1 MGDCK
6 TCTGCKEKKTKAEL
20 PENIPYIAYDM
31 AQARNERHIKRMIV
45 ALIVAI
51 ALMFVSNA
59 IWLWVWCQYDYS
71 GETYTEEIVVEQDA
85 SDGGDTNYIGNNG
98 DINNGVSKDS
108 SNENEDYTN
117 PN

>member
-6 TCTGCKEKKTKAEL
+6 TCTGCKEKKTMAEP

-51 ALMFVSNA
+51 ALMFASNMA
-59 IWLWVWCQYDYS
+59 WLWAWNSYEIC
-71 GETYTEEIVVEQDA
+71 GEVYTEEVLVDSA
-85 SDGGDTNYIGNNG
+85 DGGNANYIGNDG
-98 DINNGVSKDS
+98 DIINGEDS
-108 SNENEDYTN
+108 SSESSN
-117 PN
+117 

>member
-45 ALIVAI
+45 ALIVAV
-51 ALMFVSNA
+51 ALMFATNIA
-59 IWLWVWCQYDYS
+59 WLCVWNSYEFY
-71 GETYTEEIVVEQDA
+71 GETYTEEVSVD
-85 SDGGDTNYIGNNG
+85 SGDGGNANYIGNDG
-98 DINNGVSKDS
+98 DITNGESSSTES
-108 SNENEDYTN
+108 SN
-117 PN
+117 